1 MATLVIDTR
10 APAPRK
16 IGGGLDDPEPTPT
29 TSRRTTRRH
38 PTTTHPRRS
47 RRTDTAPAA
56 DTRPPTGHPALASQ
70 VEADTDSGHDSK
82 DVTGHRTTPAP
93 APLADFDAPADRV
106 TGHPEA
112 DEAAALRAI
121 LATLVPAGETVPTLR
136 LAEMVATKLAHHGA
150 HCAVALNPPRG
161 SLNLDEV
168 RARCRA
174 LLDSLPPVERHAV
187 LALLTHDVRAG
198 TR

>member
-29 TSRRTTRRH
+29 TSRRVARRH
-38 PTTTHPRRS
+38 PTTTHPLHTRRK
-47 RRTDTAPAA
+47 DTAPTAN
-56 DTRPPTGHPALASQ
+56 DRPPAGHPAPAPT
-70 VEADTDSGHDSK
+70 VEADTQNGHDNQ

-93 APLADFDAPADRV
+93 ACPAIVDAPADRL
-106 TGHPEA
+106 TGRPET
-112 DEAAALRAI
+112 DEAAAVRAV
-121 LATLVPAGETVPTLR
+121 LATLVPVGATVPTLR
-136 LAEMVATKLAHHGA
+136 LAEMVAAKLACHGA
-150 HCAVALNPPRG
+150 HCAAALNPPRG
-161 SLNLDEV
+161 SLTVDEA

-174 LLDSLPPVERHAV
+174 ILDAFDPVERHAV
-187 LALLTHDVRAG
+187 LALVTHDVRAA